1 MKLVSPFTHLPIV
14 FSCGDQTR
22 HIPKDPSTA
31 LDDGERVGLTSV
43 RQCTDQEAQ
52 SAVHRTDGH
61 LVVDAVSR
69 QIPQSAQ
76 ETLQGR
82 LLGTT
87 QELLLELIYQHV
99 NVDKDA
105 TGRRENASA
114 SCQSSLGLL
123 HEMLT
128 VVQTFTITIVHVN

>member
-1 MKLVSPFTHLPIV
+1 MFTHLPIV

-31 LDDGERVGLTSV
+31 LDDGERVGLTTV
-43 RQCTDQEAQ
+43 RQRTDQEAQ

-76 ETLQGR
+76 KTLQGR
-82 LLGTT
+82 LLETT

-99 NVDKDA
+99 NVE
-105 TGRRENASA
+105 TGWRENASTTCD
-114 SCQSSLGLL
+114 SQVWVYFTK
-123 HEMLT
+123 ET
-128 VVQTFTITIVHVN
+128 VVQTFTITIVHMN